1 MAASILKAGIAVVLV
16 AVAAAA
22 SAQTPDRNRLPIN
35 IEVKGP
41 TNFDTQNGVL
51 NFSDIT
57 ITQGDI
63 RITAERAV
71 ATGVDFEDSR
81 WEFSGTVRI
90 KTVEAQLA
98 SETARVRFSKGE
110 IQSASI
116 TGAPATF
123 EQKREDKLARGR
135 ANRIDYDLG
144 RGAVEFAG
152 DAWLSDGRNEVAGA
166 TLVYSTASGSVNS
179 SEPVKFTIKPGET
192 AAQPQS
198 QPPAPAPAQPPAP
211 KPAP

>member
-1 MAASILKAGIAVVLV
+1 MAASLLKAGIAVMLA
-16 AVAAAA
+16 AVAGAA

-41 TNFDTQNGVL
+41 TSFDTQNGVL

-63 RITAERAV
+63 RITAQRAV

-98 SETARVRFSKGE
+98 SDTARVRFSKGE

-116 TGAPATF
+116 TGGPATF
-123 EQKREDKLARGR
+123 EQKRDDKLAQGR

-166 TLVYSTASGSVNS
+166 TLVYSTASGNVKSN
-179 SEPVKFTIKPGET
+179 EPVKFTIQPGET
-192 AAQPQS
+192 SA

-211 KPAP
+211 QPVP